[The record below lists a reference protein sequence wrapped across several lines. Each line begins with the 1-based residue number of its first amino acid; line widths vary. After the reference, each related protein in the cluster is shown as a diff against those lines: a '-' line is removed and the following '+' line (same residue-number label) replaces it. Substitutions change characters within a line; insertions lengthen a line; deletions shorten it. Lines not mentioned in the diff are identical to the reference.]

1 MPPSRQYARLILRP
15 MTGKSVNATIFTH
28 TLRVWLFTLCLLIL
42 TWAQATANEST
53 EQRLEQL
60 RQDIQA
66 LRTEL
71 KSVQNNKMTVEEQ
84 LRITEKSISK
94 INALLRS
101 LDKKI
106 QLQNTE
112 LGQLEQRRINAQTNI
127 QQHKTALA
135 KQVRTHYLLG
145 KQAYLKLLL
154 NQQQPQKLARTVAYF
169 NYYNRAR
176 LNQIEQ
182 LNEELDE
189 LRQVEHRIK
198 TTNAELAQDKQ
209 EKLGEKQTL
218 EAHYQQRAALLA
230 SLNTQFKEKDSK
242 LKRLLED
249 EQRLAALVQQLQS
262 ELILEPIAKRPFP
275 ELRGQLNWPVQGP
288 MIVKFGSTRNIGQL
302 KWQGVV
308 IASQAGTEVRAV
320 SHGRVAFADW
330 LRGFGLLIILDHG
343 NGYMSLYGHN
353 DSLFKEHGDWVEAN
367 EVIARVG
374 PGSGQLGSGLYFE
387 IRHNGKPINPTR
399 WCKKIANK

>member
-1 MPPSRQYARLILRP
+1 
-15 MTGKSVNATIFTH
+15 MTGKSVKRASNTI
-28 TLRVWLFTLCLLIL
+28 LRFWLFTLCLLINA
-42 TWAQATANEST
+42 WAYAATNDQA
-53 EQRLEQL
+53 EQRLDQL
-60 RQDIQA
+60 RKDIRA
-66 LRTEL
+66 LRSEMA
-71 KSVQNNKMTVEEQ
+71 SVQGTKSSVEEQ

-94 INALLRS
+94 INVLLRS
-101 LDKKI
+101 LDNKI
-106 QLQNTE
+106 RRQDTKLDQLN
-112 LGQLEQRRINAQTNI
+112 QRRTRAQSNI
-127 QQHKTALA
+127 QKNKNALA
-135 KQVRTHYLLG
+135 KQVRTNYLMG

-169 NYYNRAR
+169 NYYHRAR

-182 LNEELDE
+182 LNHELDE
-189 LRQVEHRIK
+189 LRQVEQAIK
-198 TTNAELAQDKQ
+198 VTNAQLEQDKQ
-209 EKLGEKQTL
+209 EKLAEKQIL
-218 EAHYQQRAALLA
+218 ENHQHQRATLLT
-230 SLNTQFKEKDSK
+230 SLNAQFQEKDSK

-262 ELILEPIAKRPFP
+262 ELILEPIAKQPFA
-275 ELRGQLNWPVQGP
+275 ELRGKLNWPVPGP
-288 MIVKFGSTRNIGQL
+288 TTVKFGSTRNIGQL

-308 IASQAGTEVRAV
+308 IASQAGTEVRAI

-330 LRGFGLLIILDHG
+330 FRGFGLLIILDHG

-387 IRHNGKPINPTR
+387 IRHNGKPVNPTL
-399 WCKKIANK
+399 WCKK

>member
-1 MPPSRQYARLILRP
+1 
-15 MTGKSVNATIFTH
+15 MTGKSVKPTSHLPGIRFWLI
-28 TLRVWLFTLCLLIL
+28 TLFLISQGL
-42 TWAQATANEST
+42 IPATASEQT
-53 EQRLEQL
+53 EQRLERL
-60 RQDIQA
+60 RQDIHD
-66 LRTEL
+66 LRAEL
-71 KSVQNNKMTVEEQ
+71 KSVENNKISAEEQ

-106 QLQNTE
+106 QRQNTE
-112 LGQLEQRRINAQTNI
+112 LSQLRQRRVNAQANV

-135 KQVRTHYLLG
+135 KQVRTNYLLG

-169 NYYNRAR
+169 NYYHRAR
-176 LNQIEQ
+176 LDQIEQ
-182 LNEELDE
+182 FNAKLDE
-189 LRQVEHRIK
+189 LRQVEQAI
-198 TTNAELAQDKQ
+198 TTTSAQLLQNKQ
-209 EKLGEKQTL
+209 EKLTEKQIL
-218 EAHYQQRAALLA
+218 EVHHQQRATLLA
-230 SLNTQFKEKDSK
+230 SLNTEFKEKDAK

-262 ELILEPIAKRPFP
+262 ELILEPIAKRPFA
-275 ELRGQLNWPVQGP
+275 ELRGQLHWPVQGP
-288 MIVKFGSTRNIGQL
+288 MTVRFGTERNIGQL

-330 LRGFGLLIILDHG
+330 FRGFGLLMILDHG

-399 WCKKIANK
+399 WCKNTTSK

>member
-1 MPPSRQYARLILRP
+1 
-15 MTGKSVNATIFTH
+15 MTGKSVKGKSSC
-28 TLRVWLFTLCLLIL
+28 RCGLFAFCLFIN
-42 TWAQATANEST
+42 TWAHAAANEQT
-53 EQRLEQL
+53 EQQLEQL
-60 RQDIQA
+60 REDIHA
-66 LRTEL
+66 LRSEL
-71 KSVQNNKMTVEEQ
+71 LSVQGTKTSVEDQ

-94 INALLRS
+94 INTLLRS
-101 LDKKI
+101 LDSNIRRQDRELAQLNQRRNQAQRNI
-106 QLQNTE
+106 QL
-112 LGQLEQRRINAQTNI
+112 
-127 QQHKTALA
+127 HKSALA
-135 KQVRTHYLLG
+135 KQVRTNYLLG

-169 NYYNRAR
+169 NYYHRAR
-176 LNQIEQ
+176 LDQIEQ
-182 LNEELDE
+182 LDHQLQELQ
-189 LRQVEHRIK
+189 LVEQAIK
-198 TTNAELAQDKQ
+198 STTAQLEHDKQ
-209 EKLGEKQTL
+209 EKLAEKQIL
-218 EAHYQQRAALLA
+218 EDHHNQRATLLA
-230 SLNTQFKEKDSK
+230 SLNAQFQEKDAK

-262 ELILEPIAKRPFP
+262 ELILEPIAKRPFA
-275 ELRGQLNWPVQGP
+275 ESRGQLNWPVSGP
-288 MIVKFGSTRNIGQL
+288 LTVKFGSQRNIGQL

-330 LRGFGLLIILDHG
+330 FRGFGLLMILDHG

-399 WCKKIANK
+399 WCKNNVNN